1 MCMNTSGQDG
11 AIVHK
16 YIHKHLHMTHTHLL
30 VSTLQYKKFS
40 LSRIQSDTAR
50 CCNMLQH
57 STLKVVNTIKD
68 MSRLLPQL
76 TPLGTSYSCIAPQTA
91 PHVTIHVTIATI
103 PVRTHPH
110 RRPRTHTYAHMHEL
124 TPVCVHVCTHT
135 HRHMLTLITHTH
147 VPRQQQR
154 LRGCKRKQQQ
164 PLKLLWRQR
173 LTGRRRSVLLL
184 WQRERKKSVPLR
196 Q

>member
-1 MCMNTSGQDG
+1 MKVVCVDTN
-11 AIVHK
+11 
-16 YIHKHLHMTHTHLL
+16 L
-30 VSTLQYKKFS
+30 VSVCFASVYTHKSLCFAFPKSSFVYCIYAPAFTLP
-40 LSRIQSDTAR
+40 R
-50 CCNMLQH
+50 
-57 STLKVVNTIKD
+57 
-68 MSRLLPQL
+68 
-76 TPLGTSYSCIAPQTA
+76 
-91 PHVTIHVTIATI
+91 
-103 PVRTHPH
+103 VRTHPH

-124 TPVCVHVCTHT
+124 TPVCAHVCTHT

-164 PLKLLWRQR
+164 QLKLVWRQR